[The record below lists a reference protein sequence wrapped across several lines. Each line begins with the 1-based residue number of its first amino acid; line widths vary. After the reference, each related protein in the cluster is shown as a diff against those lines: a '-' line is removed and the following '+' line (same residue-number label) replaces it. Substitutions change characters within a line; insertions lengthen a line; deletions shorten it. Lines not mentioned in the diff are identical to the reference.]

1 MNPINIREPFWTAG
15 QMYGWEGDPAGIGIA
30 MELYMGEGDIEIT
43 IGRSKK
49 VLRLDK
55 AEAREFIKEYKSI
68 YDARGTKLGVV
79 KMSMFRE
86 KLEGQEVLV

>member
-1 MNPINIREPFWTAG
+1 MNPIHIRSPFLKAG
-15 QMYGWEGDPAGIGIA
+15 LIYHWQGSPIGIGI
-30 MELYMGEGDIEIT
+30 ELSQYRGEGDIEIT

-55 AEAREFIKEYKSI
+55 VEAREFIKEHKSI

-86 KLEGQEVLV
+86 KLEGQKVLV